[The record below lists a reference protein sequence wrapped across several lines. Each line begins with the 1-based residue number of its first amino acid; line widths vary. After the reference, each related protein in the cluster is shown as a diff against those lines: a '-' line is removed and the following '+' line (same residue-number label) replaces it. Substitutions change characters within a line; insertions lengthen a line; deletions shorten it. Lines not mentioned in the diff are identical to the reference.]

1 MKKLIAILLALV
13 MVLAL
18 AACGTK
24 AAPETEQDAVV
35 EEQETGVSPLLLLE
49 SVWALYGEEEKFAI
63 MGGNPEAGVMDA
75 PGSWD
80 MEQTEGL
87 IYSLLI
93 PGEDVLNVTEAAT
106 MIHMMNANTFTC
118 GAVKL
123 TEGTDAAAF
132 AANVQEAIA
141 GNQWICGFPEK
152 MLIAEAGGCVVIAF
166 GVEQAMTSFH
176 NHLTEAYADAVL
188 LYDEPIVG

>member
-1 MKKLIAILLALV
+1 MKKLIALLLALV
-13 MVLAL
+13 MILAL
-18 AACGTK
+18 AACGSG
-24 AAPETEQDAVV
+24 AAPETEQNAAA
-35 EEQETGVSPLLLLE
+35 EELTPLALLE
-49 SVWALYGEEEKFAI
+49 SVWTLYGEDEKFAV
-63 MGGNPEAGVMDA
+63 MGGNPEAGIMDA

-80 MEQTEGL
+80 MAMTEGL

-93 PGEDVLNVTEAAT
+93 PGEDMQNVTEAAT
-106 MIHMMNANTFTC
+106 MIHMMNANTFTG

-123 TEGTDAAAF
+123 AEGTDTAAF
-132 AANVQEAIA
+132 AANVRDAIA

-166 GVEQAMTSFH
+166 GVEQAMTSFAT
-176 NHLTEAYADAVL
+176 HLTEAAADAVT

>member
-1 MKKLIAILLALV
+1 MKKLIALLLALV

-24 AAPETEQDAVV
+24 AAPETEQDANV
-35 EEQETGVSPLLLLE
+35 ETEAVSPLALLE
-49 SVWALYGEEEKFAI
+49 SVWALYGEDEKFAL
-63 MGGNPEAGVMDA
+63 MGGDPEAGVMDA

-80 MEQTEGL
+80 LAQQEGL

-93 PGEDVLNVTEAAT
+93 PGEDMQNVTEAAT
-106 MIHMMNANTFTC
+106 MIHMMNANTFTG

-123 TEGTDAAAF
+123 AEGADAAAF
-132 AANVQEAIA
+132 AANVHDAIA

-152 MLIAEAGGCVVIAF
+152 LLIAQVGDCVVIAF
-166 GVEQAMTSFH
+166 GVEQAMTSFA
-176 NHLTEAYADAVL
+176 NHLAEAAAGAVV
-188 LYDEPIVG
+188 LYDEPSGG